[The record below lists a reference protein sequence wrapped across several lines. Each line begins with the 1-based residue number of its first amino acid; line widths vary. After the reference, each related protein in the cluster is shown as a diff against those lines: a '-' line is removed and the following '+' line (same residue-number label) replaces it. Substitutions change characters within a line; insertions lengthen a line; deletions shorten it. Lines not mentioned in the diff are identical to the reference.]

1 MEVEITMP
9 DDSKPVSDPRF
20 SLQSYDGILHVCEDV
35 LKNYRMGIIEKGDVS
50 AMMSII
56 TVSRQTLSDKKKWEK
71 PKNPAVEEAQSVST
85 MLTSSGPFN
94 LLQERKVQ

>member
-1 MEVEITMP
+1 MP
-9 DDSKPVSDPRF
+9 DEKKPGTDPRF

-35 LKNYRMGIIEKGDVS
+35 LKSYRMGVIEKGDVS

-56 TVSRQTLSDKKKWEK
+56 TVSRQTLSDKKKWDR
-71 PKNPAVEEAQSVST
+71 PKNPATDEVQNVST

-94 LLQERKVQ
+94 ILSGRNVQ

>member
-1 MEVEITMP
+1 MS
-9 DDSKPVSDPRF
+9 DDKKIGTDPRF

-35 LKNYRMGIIEKGDVS
+35 LQNYRTGIIEKGDVS

-56 TVSRQTLSDKKKWEK
+56 TVSRQTLSDKKKWDT
-71 PKNPAVEEAQSVST
+71 PKNPAVGETQGVST

-94 LLQERKVQ
+94 ILSARKVQ

>member
-1 MEVEITMP
+1 MSDEKKTGT
-9 DDSKPVSDPRF
+9 DPRF

-35 LKNYRMGIIEKGDVS
+35 LKNYRMGVIEKGDVS

-56 TVSRQTLSDKKKWEK
+56 TVSRQTLSDKKKWDR
-71 PKNPAVEEAQSVST
+71 PKNPAVDEVQTVST

-94 LLQERKVQ
+94 ILADRKVQ

>member
-1 MEVEITMP
+1 MSDE
-9 DDSKPVSDPRF
+9 KKAGDPRF

-35 LKNYRMGIIEKGDVS
+35 LHSFRIGTIEKGDVS

-56 TVSRQTLSDKKKWEK
+56 TVSRQTLSDKRKWEK
-71 PKNPAVEEAQSVST
+71 PKNPAIEEANNVSS

-94 LLQERKVQ
+94 VLSTREVQ